1 MVETPKDDPSRY
13 PPLGRA
19 LMWVDKPGSANKLF
33 WGLAIFGVVLFAL
46 EFTYKKYG
54 EFMVQEIPGFFGVY
68 GFVMFS
74 LLILAAKGLR
84 VLIKRPENYYG
95 DKTID
100 TESYPE
106 DQLERL
112 DHDA

>member
-1 MVETPKDDPSRY
+1 MAQTPKDDPALY

-33 WGLAIFGVVLFAL
+33 WGLAIICLVLFTL
-46 EFTYKKYG
+46 DFTYKKYG
-54 EFMVQEIPGFFGVY
+54 KFTVEEIPGFFGVY
-68 GFVMFS
+68 GFVMFT

-84 VLIKRPENYYG
+84 VLIKRPEGFYG

-100 TESYPE
+100 TEAYPE
-106 DQLERL
+106 DQLERI